1 MERFGQQQG
10 QVPTLKPGE
19 LFERR
24 RQRDGAKL
32 KTYNKLLEQIYIRI
46 RASSRD
52 GGDPWITYVVPPFIL
67 GLPKIDLEDC
77 IVYLVYM
84 LRVQGYEVR
93 YTYPNLLYISWK
105 HHEKDYILKGSPIMS
120 AMLASQ
126 SSKPKAELRGQK
138 GGHVRFAESVTTDPF
153 SSIGSSA
160 ASFGSEPRVR
170 PPPGGRTQPVGSAA
184 NRAPVGRAPP
194 RSVQEYQPPTSFLDA
209 VEQPVAEPRKSA
221 LDDFLQF

>member
-1 MERFGQQQG
+1 MERFGQQQP
-10 QVPTLKPGE
+10 QIPTLKPSD

-32 KTYNKLLEQIYIRI
+32 KSYNKLLEQIYIRI

-84 LRVQGYEVR
+84 LRNQGYEVR

-120 AMLASQ
+120 AMMASQ
-126 SSKPKAELRGQK
+126 SSKPRAELRGQR
-138 GGHVRFAESVTTDPF
+138 GGHVRFAESITTDPF
-153 SSIGSSA
+153 SPGSSGSSA
-160 ASFGSEPRVR
+160 ASFGSEPRTR
-170 PPPGGRTQPVGSAA
+170 PLPGDRMQPVG
-184 NRAPVGRAPP
+184 RAPVGRAPP

-209 VEQPVAEPRKSA
+209 VEQPVAEPRRGA
-221 LDDFLQF
+221 LEDFLHF

>member
-1 MERFGQQQG
+1 MERFGQQS

-32 KTYNKLLEQIYIRI
+32 KSYNKLLEQIYIRI

-126 SSKPKAELRGQK
+126 SSKPKAELRGQR
-138 GGHVRFAESVTTDPF
+138 GGHVRFAESITTDPF
-153 SSIGSSA
+153 GPPGSSGSTAA
-160 ASFGSEPRVR
+160 ASFGSEPRIR
-170 PPPGGRTQPVGSAA
+170 PPPGGRMQPVGS
-184 NRAPVGRAPP
+184 RAPVGRAPP
-194 RSVQEYQPPTSFLDA
+194 RNVQEYQPPTSFLDA
-209 VEQPVAEPRKSA
+209 VEQPVAEPRRGA
-221 LDDFLQF
+221 LEDFLHF